1 MKLRYTSSST
11 YYNIFPLLR
20 NCEYSAI
27 LFSQLMI
34 ISYSKYQLIKIQ
46 MNSLNILLPSSFSN
60 LVQYKRFITI
70 FRKIIQT
77 LSR

>member
-46 MNSLNILLPSSFSN
+46 MNSLNLLLPSSFSN